1 MKYLSGDEGDISAII
16 NMKVVDLFG
25 QDHCLGAYYGHS
37 GGGVIDGGFF
47 ETTLE
52 TGFFQLFDFIALDD
66 LNVIDPGKYSS
77 LNSLMQ
83 EIWGL
88 VTDDT
93 ENELV
98 LTDLGSN
105 IFNPNSNGIWMD
117 FDFDCGALGQ
127 ISEGWAINLRFDY

>member
-1 MKYLSGDEGDISAII
+1 M
-16 NMKVVDLFG
+16 
-25 QDHCLGAYYGHS
+25 
-37 GGGVIDGGFF
+37 IDGGFF
-47 ETTLE
+47 EITLE
-52 TGFFQLFDFIALDD
+52 TGLFQLFDFMALDD
-66 LNVIDPGKYSS
+66 LNLIDPVKYST

-83 EIWGL
+83 EIWEL

-93 ENELV
+93 EDELV

>member
-1 MKYLSGDEGDISAII
+1 MKYISGDEGDIDAII
-16 NMKVVDLFG
+16 NMKVVDLSG
-25 QDHCLGAYYGHS
+25 HDCCLGAYYGHS
-37 GGGVIDGGFF
+37 GGGMIDGGFF
-47 ETTLE
+47 EVTFE
-52 TGFFQLFDFIALDD
+52 TGLFQLFDFMALDD
-66 LNVIDPGKYSS
+66 LNLIDPVKYST

-83 EIWGL
+83 EIWEL

-93 ENELV
+93 EDELV